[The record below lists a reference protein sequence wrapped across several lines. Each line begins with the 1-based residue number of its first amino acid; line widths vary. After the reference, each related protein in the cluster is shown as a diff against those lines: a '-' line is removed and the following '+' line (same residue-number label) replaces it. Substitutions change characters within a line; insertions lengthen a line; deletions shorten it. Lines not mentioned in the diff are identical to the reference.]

1 MPTYGE
7 VQQRV
12 ALDCLNRIDLLPE
25 TKRAIQAVIRK
36 YEKRRFWFNETAT
49 SIACSIGQAY
59 IVAPTDLLT
68 IQEVRVT
75 VGGNRVRVNDLAL
88 VDLKDQ
94 NDSSATGRPIWYSPY
109 GENLLL
115 APIPDSAYA
124 VEVSYLQKLPALSA
138 DSDTNS
144 WLSAM
149 EDAIVFGA
157 ASMVAT
163 HFGDAQTAVK
173 YANLENTFYKMVCT
187 HRDQR
192 ITRRLRPTRF

>member
-12 ALDCLNRIDLLPE
+12 TLDCLNRIDLIPE
-25 TKRAIQAVIRK
+25 TKRAIQSVIRK
-36 YEKRRFWFNETAT
+36 YEKQRFWFNETAT
-49 SIACSIGQAY
+49 SVACSAGQAF
-59 IVAPTDLLT
+59 ITVPSDFLA

-75 VGGNRVRVNDLAL
+75 LNSDRVRINDLAL

-94 NDSSATGRPIWYSPY
+94 NDSSATGRPIWYCHF
-109 GENLLL
+109 GESLLL
-115 APIPDSAYA
+115 APIPDSAYP
-124 VEVSYLQKLPALSA
+124 VEVTYLQKLPALSA

-157 ASMVAT
+157 ASIVAT
-163 HFGDAQTAVK
+163 HIGDAQTAVK
-173 YANLENTFYKMVCT
+173 YANLEMAFYKAVCT